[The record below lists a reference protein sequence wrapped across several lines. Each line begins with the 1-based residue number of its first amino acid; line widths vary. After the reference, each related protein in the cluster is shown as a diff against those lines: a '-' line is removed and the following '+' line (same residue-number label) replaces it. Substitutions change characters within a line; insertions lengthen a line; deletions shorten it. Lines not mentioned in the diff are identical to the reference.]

1 MALSQRN
8 DLSGRTVIY
17 TDVPEITRE
26 NVLEVLDKASK
37 VHENNAKDI
46 DYLYRYYKGEQ
57 PILNRTKEFREEINN
72 KIVENRANEIV
83 SFKVGYLMGEP
94 IQYVNQGDDEYSDIV
109 TQLNDFMR
117 YEDKEARDK
126 SIVTWNTICG
136 TAYRMVLSDEE
147 VVKQMAKDRG
157 NYEGDEA
164 PFELYTLDPQKTFV
178 VYYSG
183 FTNDRMMGVTMLK
196 TEEGQTKYVGYTNQ
210 FYFEAVE
217 GELVAWEEHTYGAVP
232 IVEYP
237 ANEAR
242 LGAFETVLPL
252 LDSINNIES
261 NRVDGV
267 EQIIQSI
274 LVLKGTDATDD
285 DFAMA
290 KAYGGLKIPK
300 EGDAFYL
307 STVLNQSE
315 TQTLVDYI
323 YNSVLTICGMPNR
336 NGGNS
341 TSDTGSA
348 VIYRDGWW
356 SAETRAR
363 DSEGNFKSAEREFL
377 KIALRIMNNA
387 NTTAPDLRTSHI
399 EIRFTRRN
407 YENITEKSNVLVTML
422 NNDKIHPKLAFE
434 HSGMFVDP
442 EIAYRMSEEYRQQN
456 IDAEAT
462 ELDNLARRDISTEKN
477 VINNV

>member
-1 MALSQRN
+1 MALSQRT
-8 DLSGRTVIY
+8 DLAGRTVIY
-17 TDVPEITRE
+17 TDVAEITRE
-26 NVLEVLDKASK
+26 NVLDVLAKATK
-37 VHENNAKDI
+37 THEQNAKDI
-46 DYLYRYYKGEQ
+46 EYLYQYYKGQQ
-57 PILNRTKEFREEINN
+57 PILGRTKEWREEINN

-94 IQYVNQGDDEYSDIV
+94 VQYVNQGADEYSAFV
-109 TQLNDFMR
+109 SQLNDFMR
-117 YEDKEARDK
+117 YEDKEAKDK

-136 TAYRMVLSDEE
+136 TAYRMILPDEDVMKKKVGFE
-147 VVKQMAKDRG
+147 T
-157 NYEGDEA
+157 DEA
-164 PFELYTLDPQKTFV
+164 PFELYTLDPMKTFV
-178 VYYSG
+178 VYFSG
-183 FTNDRMMGVTMLK
+183 FGNDRMMGVTTLA
-196 TEEGQTKYVGYTNQ
+196 TEEGEKKYVGYTNQ
-210 FYFEAVE
+210 FYFEVVE
-217 GELVAWEEHTYGAVP
+217 DEIVAWEAHQLGAVP
-232 IVEYP
+232 IIEYP

-242 LGAFETVLPL
+242 LGAFEIVLPL
-252 LDSINNIES
+252 LDSINTIES
-261 NRVDGV
+261 NRVDGI

-274 LVLKGTDATDD
+274 LVIKGSDATDE

-290 KAYGGLKIPK
+290 KAYGGLRLPK
-300 EGDAFYL
+300 EGDAFYI

-336 NGGNS
+336 NGGSS

-363 DSEGNFKSAEREFL
+363 DSEGTFKSAEREFL
-377 KIALRIMNNA
+377 KVALRIVNKS
-387 NTTAPDLRTSHI
+387 TDTDLRISHI

-442 EIAYRMSEEYRQQN
+442 EIAFKMSEEYRQQN
-456 IDAEAT
+456 IEEEAS
-462 ELDNLARRDISTEKN
+462 EFDNLARQDINAEKN
-477 VINNV
+477 EINNV

>member
-1 MALSQRN
+1 MALSQRT
-8 DLSGRTVIY
+8 DLAGRTVIY
-17 TDVPEITRE
+17 TDAVEITRE

-46 DYLYRYYKGEQ
+46 EYLYQYYKGQQ
-57 PILNRTKEFREEINN
+57 PILNRQKEYREEINN

-94 IQYVNQGDDEYSDIV
+94 VQYVNQGDDEYSDVV

-117 YEDKEARDK
+117 YEDKEAKDK

-147 VVKQMAKDRG
+147 VVKLMI
-157 NYEGDEA
+157 EGFETDEA
-164 PFELYTLDPQKTFV
+164 PFELYTLDPRKTFV

-183 FTNDRMMGVTMLK
+183 FGNDRMMGVTMLQ
-196 TEEGQTKYVGYTNQ
+196 TEEGQTKYVGYTKQ
-210 FYFEAVE
+210 FYFEAVDGNLE
-217 GELVAWEEHTYGAVP
+217 KWEAHAYGNVP

-242 LGAFETVLPL
+242 LGAFEIVLPL
-252 LDSINNIES
+252 LDSINTIES

-274 LVLKGTDATDD
+274 LVLKGTDATDE

-363 DSEGNFKSAEREFL
+363 DSEGNFKSAERDFL
-377 KIALRIMNNA
+377 KLALRITNKA
-387 NTTAPDLRTSHI
+387 NTSAPDLRSSHI

-442 EIAYRMSEEYRQQN
+442 EIAYRMSEEYRQSN
-456 IDAEAT
+456 LDAEAT
-462 ELDNLARRDISTEKN
+462 ELDNLAKREISAEKN
-477 VINNV
+477 EINNV